1 MFAEF
6 RSLAYIDS
14 LTIQTLMNTITLR
27 GSRDP
32 IPVSK
37 IICVGRNYAEHAKEM
52 KAELPSAPVLFLKPP
67 SAIVASGG
75 SVILPSIS
83 TDLHHEVEL
92 TVLIGKGGREISEE
106 NALSHVAGYGIGLDM
121 TLRDVQ
127 SEAKKK
133 GLPWSLAK
141 GFDTSAPLSEFI
153 PASSVPD
160 PHRLSLRLTVN
171 GAVRQQGTTS
181 DFIFRL
187 GHLISYISTFFTLNA
202 GDVLFTGTP
211 EGVAQTVPGDSLE
224 ATLSDEGK
232 ESLATLRVRIEGRR

>member
-14 LTIQTLMNTITLR
+14 LTIRTLMNTVSLR

-52 KAELPSAPVLFLKPP
+52 KAELPSSPVLFLKPP

-83 TDLHHEVEL
+83 SDLHHEVEL
-92 TVLIGKGGREISEE
+92 TVLLGKGGRKIPEA
-106 NALSHVAGYGIGLDM
+106 NALGLVAGYGIGLDM

-153 PASSVPD
+153 PAASVAD
-160 PHRLSLRLTVN
+160 PHRLSLQLTVN
-171 GAVRQQGTTS
+171 GSVRQRGTTS
-181 DFIFRL
+181 DFIFKL
-187 GHLISYISTFFTLNA
+187 GHLIAYISSFFTLNA

-211 EGVAQTVPGDSLE
+211 EGVAQTVPGDVLE
-224 ATLSDEGK
+224 ATLSDEGNK
-232 ESLATLRVRIEGRR
+232 SLATLKVRIEGSR